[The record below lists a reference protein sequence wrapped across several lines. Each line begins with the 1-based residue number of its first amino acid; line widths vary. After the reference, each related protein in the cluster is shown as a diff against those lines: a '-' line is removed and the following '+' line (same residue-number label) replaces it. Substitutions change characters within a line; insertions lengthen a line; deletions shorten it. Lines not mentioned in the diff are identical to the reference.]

1 MTLASLR
8 KEWEK
13 TLVPQCEIDRVFQH
27 IAWMGSTLI
36 PRITGARVQMFVSNH
51 DARHGTHQ
59 VFETDVANLNDYQ
72 LWIARQNTW
81 ELGSF
86 DIELPANNS
95 TTEVLCGWLE
105 RHPKN
110 MNQCRDLDPE
120 SLEKRLQNPA
130 DECCE
135 WWDAHAFTRGPM
147 KNQPRVQWNN
157 VHQFIADFY
166 D

>member
-1 MTLASLR
+1 MTTIPTA
-8 KEWEK
+8 K
-13 TLVPQCEIDRVFQH
+13 PQQKIPVFKH

-36 PRITGARVQMFVSNH
+36 PRITGDRVQMFVSNH
-51 DARHGTHQ
+51 EAQHGLHP
-59 VFETDVANLNDYQ
+59 VYETDVASLNDYQ

-95 TTEVLCGWLE
+95 TTEILCGWLE

-135 WWDAHAFTRGPM
+135 WWDAHAFARGPIER
-147 KNQPRVQWNN
+147 QPRVQWNN
-157 VHQFIADFY
+157 IQQFIADFY